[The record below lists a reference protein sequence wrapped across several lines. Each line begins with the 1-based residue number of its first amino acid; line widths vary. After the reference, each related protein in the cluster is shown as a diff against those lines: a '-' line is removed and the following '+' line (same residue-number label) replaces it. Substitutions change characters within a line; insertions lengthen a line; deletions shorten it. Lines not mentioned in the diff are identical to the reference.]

1 MWEETIDMEHAY
13 NRNRNLWI
21 GLGIIA
27 LLLFFAL
34 PTFGAFRGFEGY
46 GYGYGPHPFGFGAFP
61 FFFGIGMF
69 VRLLVFGGIVFF
81 LLRLFRRRSF
91 HLDYEDTPTHEL
103 SSIEILN
110 RRYAA
115 GEITREQYAEMRRT
129 LEGTTQA

>member
-1 MWEETIDMEHAY
+1 MERTY
-13 NRNRNLWI
+13 NRNLWI
-21 GLGIIA
+21 GIGIVA
-27 LLLFFAL
+27 VLLLFAL
-34 PTFGAFRGFEGY
+34 PSFGGGMLVGRGFD

-69 VRLLVFGGIVFF
+69 VRLLIFGGIVFF

-115 GEITREQYAEMRRT
+115 GEITREQYTEMRRT
-129 LEGTTQA
+129 LEGTTPA